1 MNSGLPLIPR
11 VLEKLLQ
18 RYAERR
24 QPLTS
29 HKAKIN
35 KTNLYIL
42 PTRQGVLFFIVLLLI
57 LAGAINYQNSLGF
70 MLVFLTGSI
79 CFLAMVYTHQNLNH
93 LSLYI
98 GNAQSVF
105 AEQTVYF
112 PITLKFPEAALHPAI
127 QIQAESNETTIT
139 HLISKSE
146 TQDKIAVQTIHRGYI
161 TLPRIKVST
170 EFPLGL
176 FHAWSWLQMSG
187 QCLVYPKPASRHYV
201 LEQPINQQ
209 AGDKASEKAGVD
221 DFAGIRQYQA
231 GDAPA
236 HMAWK
241 AIAKT
246 GELQTKRYT
255 SETDH
260 ELCIDWSHLDARLG
274 TEEKLSI
281 LCRMVLDAEDKGI
294 SYSFSIPGLDI
305 NSSFGLQHKQRCLK
319 ALALFGIPRETQ

>member
-1 MNSGLPLIPR
+1 MSSGLPLIPR
-11 VLEKLLQ
+11 VLEKLLM

-24 QPLTS
+24 QPLAS
-29 HKAKIN
+29 HQAEISN
-35 KTNLYIL
+35 SNLYIL
-42 PTRQGVLFFIVLLLI
+42 PTRHGVLFFIVLLLI
-57 LAGAINYQNSLGF
+57 LTGAINYQNSLGF

-79 CFLAMVYTHQNLNH
+79 CFLAMIYTHQNLNRLKLH
-93 LSLYI
+93 I
-98 GNAQSVF
+98 GNAQPVF

-112 PITLKFPEAALHPAI
+112 PLTLSFTKSELHPAI
-127 QIQAESNETTIT
+127 QIQAEDNETVMA
-139 HLISKSE
+139 HMVSASE
-146 TQDKIAVQTIHRGYI
+146 TLCKIAVKTSQRGYI
-161 TLPRIKVST
+161 SLPRIKVST

-187 QCLVYPKPASRHYV
+187 QCLVYPKPATRHFS
-201 LEQPINQQ
+201 LEQPVDQQ
-209 AGDKASEKAGVD
+209 PGDKTSEKTGVD
-221 DFAGIRQYQA
+221 DFAGIRQYQE

-255 SETDH
+255 SETDN
-260 ELCIDWSHLDARLG
+260 ELCIDWSQLGNRLG

-281 LCRMVLDAEDKGI
+281 LCRMVLDADEKGL
-294 SYSFSIPGLDI
+294 SYSFSIPGTHL

-319 ALALFGIPRETQ
+319 SLALFGAAP